1 MLLNKKR
8 NIDNYNYEEIKQKYK
23 ELEYKYD
30 KVIHENAALKLEL
43 SVYKNIT
50 YTKFFNDIQNK
61 VISENTERDEESFK
75 ENIILDLKN
84 KIKEK
89 DLEILKLKGKS
100 TVLETPKF
108 NKVVDDKI
116 IDDTFISMVLYK
128 SFKIVQFHAIKNSV
142 EKVGIKK
149 DKTITALLNLTP
161 DKVAEKQIT
170 PDEIESF
177 SKYFPMISNFIE
189 EKVEKD
195 YDSLKSSNLLGDNMK
210 KICEIMNYILEEKHI
225 GENDIKNIENFSN
238 KIIK

>member
-1 MLLNKKR
+1 MIRHLNFISIYLKIKKNIEKLR
-8 NIDNYNYEEIKQKYK
+8 KIKSKYISNNNQLKKEKKYIGKYVYKKIKKEIMIDNKIIN
-23 ELEYKYD
+23 
-30 KVIHENAALKLEL
+30 N
-43 SVYKNIT
+43 
-50 YTKFFNDIQNK
+50 
-61 VISENTERDEESFK
+61 EREKESFT
-75 ENIILDLKN
+75 ENIRLDIKN

-89 DLEILKLKGKS
+89 DIEILKLKGKS

-116 IDDTFISMVLYK
+116 IDDTFISMILYK
-128 SFKIVQFHAIKNSV
+128 SFKIVQFHAIKNSI
-142 EKVGIKK
+142 EKVGVKK

-170 PDEIESF
+170 PDEIDSF

-195 YDSLKSSNLLGDNMK
+195 YESLKSSNLLGDNMK